1 MLFKKNKQENSK
13 APQKGNASQVDA
25 KAEAGGEKQFASRF
39 LALKVGFALFFVLIA
54 GRLAQIQI
62 MEASKYQA
70 TAKKQYE
77 QAVVLP
83 AVRGNIYDR
92 NSNVVASNTMNVSFA
107 ADPKIIDKDAER
119 IAEKFS
125 EVFNKPK
132 SYYLSKLRTT
142 NSSGTPKRFV
152 WLERRAKPELGK
164 RIEAM
169 RLEGIVPINE
179 AKRLYHYDEVAG
191 TLLGFTDID
200 SKGISGIELQLDE
213 YLRGKNGSVIMQRDG
228 LGGARPSVDY
238 PRIEPF
244 DGNDVTLTL
253 DLAYQSIVEEELKKG
268 VEHNKADAALAVMLN
283 PKTGEIL
290 ALATSPGINPN
301 GVNAS
306 DINASRNRVVTDMF
320 EPGSVF
326 KVVTASAAYE
336 NKLFTPDKRFNAEHG
351 VMNVAL
357 PRGKMRQIKDTHAYD
372 WISFQ
377 EAIELSSNIVMAK
390 ASELIGAERLYREAR
405 DFGFGVMTGV
415 DLPGEVKG
423 RLKKPNEWSGTT
435 LQTLAYG
442 YEVGVTPLQ
451 IALAYAAVANKGVM
465 MKPYIVSKV
474 RTKDDEE
481 ILAQKPQTVR
491 KVISPE
497 TANLLTQAFEG
508 VVERGTGK
516 DVRIAGMR
524 IAGKTGTSKKYVDGK
539 YTEGSYTASFV
550 GFFPVED
557 PQVVCLVMMDNPRAA
572 GYYGGIT
579 SGPVFHAIAERII
592 NSTGRFTKTPTAK
605 EKERNNNGI
614 TVPDVRTLQINIA
627 SKILEGQGLKSELFG
642 KGDVVVRQIPE
653 PGKRLEK
660 GDVVKLVLNGEETN
674 TTANG
679 AVVVPELKGMSLR
692 RAINRL
698 VVDDFDVKVRGSG
711 VVVSQYPAAGQK
723 VNAGATV
730 QIICEPRAVT
740 AALY

>member
-1 MLFKKNKQENSK
+1 MLFKKNKKEKSR
-13 APQKGNASQVDA
+13 APQNGNTPQSDA
-25 KAEAGGEKQFASRF
+25 KAETGGEKQFATRF
-39 LALKVGFALFFVLIA
+39 LVLKLGFALFFVLIA
-54 GRLAQIQI
+54 GRLSQIQI
-62 MEASKYQA
+62 VEASRYQA

-77 QAVVLP
+77 QTIVLP

-92 NSNVVASNTMNVSFA
+92 NSNIVASSMMNVSFA
-107 ADPKIIDKDAER
+107 ADPKLIDEDAER
-119 IAEKFS
+119 VAGKFS

-132 SYYLSKLRTT
+132 SFYLSKLRAP
-142 NSSGTPKRFV
+142 NSAGGPKRFV

-169 RLEGIVPINE
+169 KLVGIVPINE

-228 LGGARPSVDY
+228 LGRARPSVDY

-244 DGNDVTLTL
+244 DGDDVTLTIN
-253 DLAYQSIVEEELKKG
+253 LAYQSIVEEELKKG
-268 VEHNKADAALAVMLN
+268 VERNKADAALAVMLD

-301 GVNAS
+301 SVNAG
-306 DINASRNRVVTDMF
+306 DVNASRNRVVTDMF

-326 KVVTASAAYE
+326 KVVTASAVYE
-336 NKLFTPDKRFNAEHG
+336 NKLFTPDKRFYAEHG
-351 VMNVAL
+351 VMKVAL
-357 PRGKMRQIKDTHAYD
+357 PRGKIRLIKDTHSYD

-377 EAIELSSNIVMAK
+377 EGIELSSNIVMAK
-390 ASELIGAERLYREAR
+390 ASDIIGAERLYREAR

-451 IALAYAAVANKGVM
+451 IASAYAAVANNGVM
-465 MKPYIVSKV
+465 MKPYIISKV
-474 RTKDDEE
+474 RTKEGEE
-481 ILAQKPQTVR
+481 VLAQKPQTIR

-497 TANLLTQAFEG
+497 TAKLLTQAFEG

-550 GFFPVED
+550 GFFPLED
-557 PQVVCLVMMDNPRAA
+557 PQVVLLVMMDNPRAA

-592 NSTGRFTKTPTAK
+592 NTTGRFTKTPSAK
-605 EKERNNNGI
+605 EKEQNNNGI
-614 TVPDVRTLQINIA
+614 PVPDVRTLQLNIA
-627 SKILEGQGLKSELFG
+627 SKIIEGQGLKCESFG
-642 KGDVVVRQIPE
+642 KGDVVVRQTPE

-660 GDVVKLVLNGEETN
+660 GDVVKLALNEEET
-674 TTANG
+674 TSVQSGTI
-679 AVVVPELKGMSLR
+679 VVPDLKGMSLR

-698 VVDDFDVKVRGSG
+698 IVDDFDVKARGSG

-723 VNAGATV
+723 VNAGATI
-730 QIICEPRAVT
+730 QIVCEPRAVT